1 MGRNPVDFE
10 ILITRSKVAPIEQ
23 VEHPEDLFRIVDTN
37 GNDSHV
43 RLQVQELSE
52 FADRIEPIDYFWG
65 TVDFTPEWLDLTQ
78 IRGAPDQCDVDGPGA
93 PSDAE
98 PFVVECEV
106 LFRDNE
112 HPNPETVFSATVTFE
127 HQMTGGVARWDVT
140 YPPPH
145 HPLFGQIPEETHS
158 LTDIEL
164 KQVIRANVLEWD
176 RHKGVRHQIHMMLS
190 FATALH
196 EELSAIAGEQP
207 YVATV
212 TAMWSG
218 VPEPSA
224 FDTHVQNANQR
235 YDRVL
240 QDIGLIKH
248 ATEPSRIA
256 ASDAE
261 SIRDWALSL
270 ETEFTGLQA
279 QVNEVHATMV
289 AVQEAMIEGSGSV
302 ITVLEFT
309 KGTCFA
315 VLGAVGGA
323 ALGGGYAAGAAAS
336 FVSKLVEESA
346 TAGGKAWA
354 GVKVPGTWEILW
366 EAVKA
371 AGLSALGKL
380 LQENLLKPVT
390 GWFLQQTNSGLYFS
404 VSQLE
409 RAAFIRDAIV
419 ELEKG
424 VLDEIMKGAVEV
436 LEIKFMGKKA
446 PPPKSFFGE
455 VAKGLVQGKVGD
467 KIKGLAGPAFNL
479 TKFGAEVA
487 KAFAKLP

>member
-10 ILITRSKVAPIEQ
+10 ILVTRSKVAPIEQ

-106 LFRDNE
+106 IFRDNE

-190 FATALH
+190 FATSLH
-196 EELSAIAGEQP
+196 EELSAISGDQP

-212 TAMWSG
+212 SAIWAG
-218 VPEPSA
+218 VPRPEA
-224 FDTHVQNANQR
+224 FDNAIEFANRR
-235 YDRVL
+235 YDQVVEW
-240 QDIGLIKH
+240 IGRLKD

-256 ASDAE
+256 ASDAK
-261 SIRDWALSL
+261 SLKDWSLAL
-270 ETEFTGLQA
+270 ETKFSELQTK
-279 QVNEVHATMV
+279 VNEVHATMV
-289 AVQEAMIEGSGSV
+289 SVQEAMIEGSGGV
-302 ITVLEFT
+302 ISALEFT

-323 ALGGGYAAGAAAS
+323 ALGGGYAAAATAS
-336 FVSKLVEESA
+336 FVTKLIEESA
-346 TAGGKAWA
+346 TYKGKQWA
-354 GVKVPGTWEILW
+354 GVKTPEPYWILW
-366 EAVKA
+366 EAAKA
-371 AGLSALGKL
+371 AGLAMLGDF
-380 LQENLLKPVT
+380 LQDKMLKPIT
-390 GWFLQQTNSGLYFS
+390 GWFVKQTNSGVYFT
-404 VSQLE
+404 VGELE

-419 ELEKG
+419 DFQKETIGQILKDVISHLESQYLG
-424 VLDEIMKGAVEV
+424 R
-436 LEIKFMGKKA
+436 KA
-446 PPPKSFFGE
+446 PPPSVFFCE
-455 VAKGLVQGKVGD
+455 VGKGLVQGKLGEKV
-467 KIKGLAGPAFNL
+467 KVLAGSSFDL
-479 TKFGAEVA
+479 EKFLIELA
-487 KAFAKLP
+487 KVKAK